1 MDSIK
6 VRGARTHNLQNI
18 DVDIPKNKIVVFTGL
33 SGSGKSSLAF
43 DTLFAEGQ
51 RRYIESLSTYARQF
65 LEVLQKPDVDSIE
78 GLSPAIAI
86 EQKSKNN
93 NPRSTVGT
101 VTEIHDYLRLLYSR
115 TGIQHCP
122 EHQTP
127 LTAFSISEMIEFILA
142 LGDDKRILILA
153 PVTRVSTQTT
163 ANLIERFRAQGFF
176 RIRIGGQIVDLD
188 DVTNLEINDENKQV
202 ELVIDRLRITS
213 ESKGRLAESLETAL
227 KQSPDKVL
235 VHDTGTYQDYSLS
248 ANFSCPKCEYTAPP
262 LDARMFSFNHPSG
275 SCPTCDGLGQL
286 ESFDAEKIIAH
297 PTLSLASGAISGWDK
312 RNKFFFDML
321 TSLSEHYDFD
331 LNTPFEDLPSE
342 IKQVVLNGSGKTKIK
357 FRYRIRDNEIKIE
370 RHSFEGVIKNF
381 NRRFEETKE
390 DAVKEELAKFISMRK
405 CATCSGSR
413 LRPEARNVRVA
424 GLKIAEINAMA
435 LADAKSFFESLVEHP
450 QTKIVSERV
459 ITEIINRVGFL
470 IDVGLSYLSLDRKA
484 STLSGGESQRIRLA
498 SQIGAGLSGVMY
510 VLDEPSIGLHQRDN
524 QRLIESMKKL
534 RDLGN
539 TVIVVEHDEETII
552 QSDYVIDIGPGSGET
567 GGKIISQGTPDYI
580 LSDPNSVT
588 GPYLSKTKK
597 IFEFPRKSIG
607 KLTPSVTLKGARAN
621 NLKSLDLKIPLGVFV
636 CITGVSGS
644 GKSTLINDTFVPAM
658 ARQLGAKLKGEYLY
672 DDITD
677 TDHIKYLV
685 NIDQSPI
692 GRTPRSNP
700 ATYTGMF
707 TLIRELFAQVP
718 LARERGYSSGRFS
731 FNVKDGRC
739 ETCQGEGSRRIELH
753 FLPDVFVTCAVCQGK
768 RYRQETLDINYKGKT
783 IHDVLEMSIKEALEF
798 FSSVPSLK
806 RKLSILDEVGLG
818 YMSLGQ
824 SATTLSGGEAQ
835 RVKLASELSKRN
847 TGNTLYVLDEPTTG
861 LHFNDISWLLQI
873 LIKLR
878 DQGNSI
884 IVIEHNLDVI
894 RRADWII
901 DLGPEGGSLGGAI
914 VGEGTPEEIAK
925 LKISHTGHFLHQTS
939 DKDMHSF

>member
-101 VTEIHDYLRLLYSR
+101 VTEIHDYLRLLYAR

-122 EHQTP
+122 EHQEP
-127 LTAFSISEMIEFILA
+127 LRAYSISEMINFILA
-142 LGDDKRILILA
+142 LGVNKRILILS
-153 PVTRVSTQTT
+153 PVTGANTQTT
-163 ANLIERFRAQGFF
+163 SNLLERFRAQGFF
-176 RIRIGGQIVDLD
+176 RVRINGQLIDLD
-188 DVTNLEINDENKQV
+188 DPATPTMGNEKNNF
-202 ELVIDRLRITS
+202 ELVIDRLRIS
-213 ESKGRLAESLETAL
+213 ADSKGRLAESLETAL
-227 KQSPDKVL
+227 KQSPSKVV
-235 VHDTGTYQDYSLS
+235 VHNADTGQDFSLS
-248 ANFSCPKCEYTAPP
+248 AIFSCPKCEYTSPP

-275 SCPTCDGLGQL
+275 SCATCDGLGQL

-321 TSLSEHYDFD
+321 TSLGKHYHFD
-331 LNTPFEDLPSE
+331 LNTPFEDLPTE

-357 FRYRIRDNEIKIE
+357 FHYQGRNNETKTE
-370 RHSFEGVIKNF
+370 KHSFEGVIKNF

-390 DAVKEELAKFISMRK
+390 DAVKEELAKFISMRQ
-405 CATCSGSR
+405 CSDCGGSR
-413 LRPEARNVRVA
+413 LRPESRNVRVA
-424 GLKIAEINAMA
+424 GLTIAEVNAMA
-435 LADAKSFFESLVEHP
+435 LADAKPFFENLVNHP
-450 QTKIVSERV
+450 QTKVVSER
-459 ITEIINRVGFL
+459 IIEEIVNRVGFL

-524 QRLIESMKKL
+524 QRLIESIKKL

-539 TVIVVEHDEETII
+539 TVIVVEHDEETIVK
-552 QSDYVIDIGPGSGET
+552 SDYVIDIGPGSGES
-567 GGKIISQGTPDYI
+567 GGKIIAQGTPDNI
-580 LSDPNSVT
+580 MTDPRSVT
-588 GPYLSKTKK
+588 GPYLAGMKK
-597 IFEFPRKSIG
+597 IYDFPSKVIN
-607 KLTPSVTLKGARAN
+607 KQTPSVTLTGARAN
-621 NLKSLDLKIPLGVFV
+621 NLKNLNLKIPLGAFV

-658 ARQLGAKLKGEYLY
+658 ARQLGAKLKREYLY
-672 DDITD
+672 DDLTETD
-677 TDHIKYLV
+677 QIKYLV

-707 TLIRELFAQVP
+707 TIIRELFAQVP

-753 FLPDVFVTCAVCQGK
+753 FLPDVFVICEICQGK
-768 RYRQETLDINYKGKT
+768 RYSQETLDINYKGKS
-783 IHDVLEMSIKEALEF
+783 IHNVLEMSIKEALIF

-806 RKLSILDEVGLG
+806 RKLTTLDEVGLG

-835 RVKLASELSKRN
+835 RVKLATELSKRN

-861 LHFNDISWLLQI
+861 LHFSDISWLLKI
-873 LIKLR
+873 LVKLR

-884 IVIEHNLDVI
+884 VVIEHNLDVI
-894 RRADWII
+894 RRADWIV
-901 DLGPEGGSLGGAI
+901 DLGPEGGSRGGAI
-914 VGEGTPEEIAK
+914 IGEGTPNQIAK
-925 LKISHTGHFLHQTS
+925 IKDSYTGQFLNQILNI
-939 DKDMHSF
+939 

>member
-163 ANLIERFRAQGFF
+163 AHLIERFRAQGFF
-176 RIRIGGQIVDLD
+176 RIRIGGEIVDLD
-188 DVTNLEINDENKQV
+188 DAINLEINDENKQV

-370 RHSFEGVIKNF
+370 RHIFEGVIKNF

-390 DAVKEELAKFISMRK
+390 DAVKEELAKFTSMRK

-413 LRPEARNVRVA
+413 LRLEARNVRVA
-424 GLKIAEINAMA
+424 GLKIAEVNAMA

-567 GGKIISQGTPDYI
+567 GGKIISQGTPDHI

-597 IFEFPRKSIG
+597 IFEFPRKSID

-658 ARQLGAKLKGEYLY
+658 ARQLGAKLKGEHLY

-901 DLGPEGGSLGGAI
+901 DLGP
-914 VGEGTPEEIAK
+914 
-925 LKISHTGHFLHQTS
+925 
-939 DKDMHSF
+939 

>member
-122 EHQTP
+122 EHQAP

-142 LGDDKRILILA
+142 LGDNKRILILA
-153 PVTRVSTQTT
+153 PVNRVSTQTT
-163 ANLIERFRAQGFF
+163 TNLIERFRAQGFF
-176 RIRIGGQIVDLD
+176 RIRVGGKIVDLD
-188 DVTNLEINDENKQV
+188 DITSPEIADESKQV
-202 ELVIDRLRITS
+202 ELVIDRLRITP

-227 KQSPDKVL
+227 KQSHDKVL
-235 VHDTGTYQDYSLS
+235 VHDADTHQDHSLS
-248 ANFSCPKCEYTAPP
+248 AIFSCPKCEYTSPP

-286 ESFDAEKIIAH
+286 ESFDAEKIVAH

-321 TSLSEHYDFD
+321 TSLSEHYNFD
-331 LNTPFEDLPSE
+331 LNTPFEDLPPE

-357 FRYRIRDNEIKIE
+357 FHYRIRDNEIKIE
-370 RHSFEGVIKNF
+370 KHSFEGVVNNF
-381 NRRFEETKE
+381 SRRFEETKE

-405 CATCSGSR
+405 CAECSGSR
-413 LRPEARNVRVA
+413 LRRESRNVRVA
-424 GLKIAEINAMA
+424 GRKIAEVNAMA
-435 LADAKSFFESLVEHP
+435 LTDAKLFFEKLLDHP
-450 QTKIVSERV
+450 QTKVVSERV

-470 IDVGLSYLSLDRKA
+470 IDVGLNYLSLDRKA

-567 GGKIISQGTPDYI
+567 GGKIISQGTPDHI
-580 LSDPNSVT
+580 LNDPNSVT

-597 IFEFPRKSIG
+597 IFEFPRKSIS
-607 KLTPSVTLKGARAN
+607 KLTPSVTLTGASAN
-621 NLKSLDLKIPLGVFV
+621 NLKHLDLKIPLGVFV

-658 ARQLGAKLKGEYLY
+658 ARQLGAKVKGEHLY
-672 DDITD
+672 DDITE

-700 ATYTGMF
+700 ATYTGIF
-707 TLIRELFAQVP
+707 ALIRELFAQVP

-901 DLGPEGGSLGGAI
+901 DLGPEGGSLGGSI
-914 VGEGTPEEIAK
+914 VGEGTPEQIAK
-925 LKISHTGHFLHQTS
+925 LKRSHTGYFLHQAS
-939 DKDMHSF
+939 DNDLGSL

>member
-1 MDSIK
+1 
-6 VRGARTHNLQNI
+6 
-18 DVDIPKNKIVVFTGL
+18 
-33 SGSGKSSLAF
+33 
-43 DTLFAEGQ
+43 
-51 RRYIESLSTYARQF
+51 
-65 LEVLQKPDVDSIE
+65 
-78 GLSPAIAI
+78 
-86 EQKSKNN
+86 
-93 NPRSTVGT
+93 
-101 VTEIHDYLRLLYSR
+101 
-115 TGIQHCP
+115 
-122 EHQTP
+122 
-127 LTAFSISEMIEFILA
+127 
-142 LGDDKRILILA
+142 
-153 PVTRVSTQTT
+153 
-163 ANLIERFRAQGFF
+163 
-176 RIRIGGQIVDLD
+176 
-188 DVTNLEINDENKQV
+188 
-202 ELVIDRLRITS
+202 
-213 ESKGRLAESLETAL
+213 
-227 KQSPDKVL
+227 
-235 VHDTGTYQDYSLS
+235 
-248 ANFSCPKCEYTAPP
+248 
-262 LDARMFSFNHPSG
+262 
-275 SCPTCDGLGQL
+275 
-286 ESFDAEKIIAH
+286 
-297 PTLSLASGAISGWDK
+297 
-312 RNKFFFDML
+312 
-321 TSLSEHYDFD
+321 
-331 LNTPFEDLPSE
+331 
-342 IKQVVLNGSGKTKIK
+342 
-357 FRYRIRDNEIKIE
+357 
-370 RHSFEGVIKNF
+370 
-381 NRRFEETKE
+381 
-390 DAVKEELAKFISMRK
+390 
-405 CATCSGSR
+405 
-413 LRPEARNVRVA
+413 
-424 GLKIAEINAMA
+424 
-435 LADAKSFFESLVEHP
+435 
-450 QTKIVSERV
+450 
-459 ITEIINRVGFL
+459 
-470 IDVGLSYLSLDRKA
+470 
-484 STLSGGESQRIRLA
+484 
-498 SQIGAGLSGVMY
+498 
-510 VLDEPSIGLHQRDN
+510 
-524 QRLIESMKKL
+524 
-534 RDLGN
+534 
-539 TVIVVEHDEETII
+539 
-552 QSDYVIDIGPGSGET
+552 
-567 GGKIISQGTPDYI
+567 
-580 LSDPNSVT
+580 
-588 GPYLSKTKK
+588 
-597 IFEFPRKSIG
+597 
-607 KLTPSVTLKGARAN
+607 
-621 NLKSLDLKIPLGVFV
+621 
-636 CITGVSGS
+636 
-644 GKSTLINDTFVPAM
+644 M
-658 ARQLGAKLKGEYLY
+658 ARQLGAKLKGEHLY

-925 LKISHTGHFLHQTS
+925 LKISHTGHFLHQTL

>member
-6 VRGARTHNLQNI
+6 VRGARTHNLKNI

-122 EHQTP
+122 EHQEP
-127 LTAFSISEMIEFILA
+127 LKAYSISEMIEFILA
-142 LGDDKRILILA
+142 LGIDKRILILA
-153 PVTRVSTQTT
+153 PVANTRGQPTL
-163 ANLIERFRAQGFF
+163 NLIERFRAQGFF
-176 RIRIGGQIVDLD
+176 RIRIDGELVDLD
-188 DVTNLEINDENKQV
+188 DPTTPSMDDKKKGV
-202 ELVIDRLRITS
+202 ELVIDRVRIAAD
-213 ESKGRLAESLETAL
+213 SKGRLAESLETAL
-227 KQSPDKVL
+227 KQSPEKIL
-235 VHDTGTYQDYSLS
+235 VHDIDAGQDFSLS
-248 ANFSCPKCEYTAPP
+248 AIFSCPKCEYTSTA
-262 LDARMFSFNHPSG
+262 LDARMFSFNHPNG
-275 SCPTCDGLGQL
+275 SCPTCGGLG
-286 ESFDAEKIIAH
+286 EFKSFDVEKIVAH
-297 PTLSLASGAISGWDK
+297 PTLSLASGAISGWNK

-321 TSLSEHYDFD
+321 KSLSEHYHFD
-331 LNTPFEDLPSE
+331 LHTPFEDLPSDV
-342 IKQVVLNGSGKTKIK
+342 KQVVLYGSGKTKIK
-357 FRYRIRDNEIKIE
+357 FYYQGRDNKTKTEQ
-370 RHSFEGVIKNF
+370 HNFEGIIENF
-381 NRRFEETKE
+381 SRRFEETKE
-390 DAVKEELAKFISMRK
+390 DAVKEELAKFISLRQ
-405 CATCSGSR
+405 CSDCSGSR
-413 LRPEARNVRVA
+413 LRPEARNVKVA
-424 GLKIAEINAMA
+424 GLTIAEVNAMT
-435 LADAKSFFESLVEHP
+435 LAEAKSFFESLVHHP
-450 QTKIVSERV
+450 QTKIVSERI

-470 IDVGLSYLSLDRKA
+470 IDVGLGYLSLERQA

-524 QRLIESMKKL
+524 QRLIESIKKL

-539 TVIVVEHDEETII
+539 TVIVVEHDEETIS

-567 GGKIISQGTPDYI
+567 GGKIVSQGTPGH
-580 LSDPNSVT
+580 LVSDPQSVT
-588 GPYLSKTKK
+588 GPYLSGIKK
-597 IFEFPRKSIG
+597 IYEFPRKPITNV
-607 KLTPSVTLKGARAN
+607 TPSITLTGARAN
-621 NLKSLDLKIPLGVFV
+621 NLKNLNLKIPLGAFV
-636 CITGVSGS
+636 CVTGVSGS

-658 ARQLGAKLKGEYLY
+658 AHQLGTKLKGEHLY
-672 DDITD
+672 DDITE
-677 TDHIKYLV
+677 TDQIKFLV

-707 TLIRELFAQVP
+707 NIIRELFAQVP
-718 LARERGYSSGRFS
+718 LARERGYTSGRFS
-731 FNVKDGRC
+731 FNVKGGRC
-739 ETCQGEGSRRIELH
+739 EACQGEGSRRIELH
-753 FLPDVFVTCAVCQGK
+753 FLPDVFVECEICKGK
-768 RYRQETLDINYKGKT
+768 RYNQETLDINYKGKS
-783 IHDVLEMSIKEALEF
+783 IHDVLQMNVKEALTF
-798 FSSVPSLK
+798 FSSVPSLR

-824 SATTLSGGEAQ
+824 SAVSLSGGEAQ

-884 IVIEHNLDVI
+884 VVIEHNLDVI

-901 DLGPEGGSLGGAI
+901 DLGPEGGNQGGII
-914 VGEGTPEEIAK
+914 VAEGTPEQLAGIEH
-925 LKISHTGHFLHQTS
+925 SHTGYFLKQILLT
-939 DKDMHSF
+939 

>member
-163 ANLIERFRAQGFF
+163 AHLIERFRAQGFF

-405 CATCSGSR
+405 CAICSGSR

-567 GGKIISQGTPDYI
+567 GGKIISQGTPDHI

-939 DKDMHSF
+939 DEDMHSF

>member
-6 VRGARTHNLQNI
+6 VRGARTHNLKNI

-122 EHQTP
+122 EHQEP
-127 LTAFSISEMIEFILA
+127 LKAYSISEMIEFILA
-142 LGDDKRILILA
+142 LGIDKRILILA
-153 PVTRVSTQTT
+153 PVANTSGQPTL
-163 ANLIERFRAQGFF
+163 NLIERFRAQGFF
-176 RIRIGGQIVDLD
+176 RIRIDGELVDLD
-188 DVTNLEINDENKQV
+188 DPTTPSMDDKKKGV
-202 ELVIDRLRITS
+202 ELVIDRVRIAAD
-213 ESKGRLAESLETAL
+213 SKGRLAESLETAL
-227 KQSPDKVL
+227 KQSPEKIL
-235 VHDTGTYQDYSLS
+235 VHDIDAGQDFSLS
-248 ANFSCPKCEYTAPP
+248 AIFSCPKCEYTSTA
-262 LDARMFSFNHPSG
+262 LDARMFSFNHPNG
-275 SCPTCDGLGQL
+275 SCPTCGGLG
-286 ESFDAEKIIAH
+286 EFKSFDVEKIVAH
-297 PTLSLASGAISGWDK
+297 PTLSLASGAISGWNK

-321 TSLSEHYDFD
+321 KSLSEHYHFD
-331 LNTPFEDLPSE
+331 LHTPFEDLPSDV
-342 IKQVVLNGSGKTKIK
+342 KQVVLYGSGKTKIK
-357 FRYRIRDNEIKIE
+357 FYYQGRDNKTKTEQ
-370 RHSFEGVIKNF
+370 HNFEGIIENF
-381 NRRFEETKE
+381 SRRFEETKE
-390 DAVKEELAKFISMRK
+390 DAVKEELAKFISLRQ
-405 CATCSGSR
+405 CSDCSGSR
-413 LRPEARNVRVA
+413 LRPEARNVKVA
-424 GLKIAEINAMA
+424 GLTIAEVNAMT
-435 LADAKSFFESLVEHP
+435 LAEAKSFFESLVHHP
-450 QTKIVSERV
+450 QTKIVSERI

-470 IDVGLSYLSLDRKA
+470 IDVGLGYLSLERQA

-524 QRLIESMKKL
+524 QRLIESIKKL

-539 TVIVVEHDEETII
+539 TVIVVEHDEETIS

-567 GGKIISQGTPDYI
+567 GGKIVSQGTPGH
-580 LSDPNSVT
+580 LVSDPQSVT
-588 GPYLSKTKK
+588 GPYLSGIKK
-597 IFEFPRKSIG
+597 IYEFPRKPITNV
-607 KLTPSVTLKGARAN
+607 TPSITLTGARAN
-621 NLKSLDLKIPLGVFV
+621 NLKNLNLKIPLGAFV
-636 CITGVSGS
+636 CVTGVSGS

-658 ARQLGAKLKGEYLY
+658 AHQLGTKLKGEHLY
-672 DDITD
+672 DDITE
-677 TDHIKYLV
+677 TDQIKFLV

-707 TLIRELFAQVP
+707 NIIRELFAQVP
-718 LARERGYSSGRFS
+718 LARERGYTSGRFS
-731 FNVKDGRC
+731 FNVKGGRC
-739 ETCQGEGSRRIELH
+739 EACQGEGSRRIELH
-753 FLPDVFVTCAVCQGK
+753 FLPDVFVECEICKGK
-768 RYRQETLDINYKGKT
+768 RYNQETLDINYKGKS
-783 IHDVLEMSIKEALEF
+783 IHDVLQMNVKEALTF
-798 FSSVPSLK
+798 FSSVPSLR

-824 SATTLSGGEAQ
+824 SAVSLSGGEAQ

-884 IVIEHNLDVI
+884 VVIEHNLDVI

-901 DLGPEGGSLGGAI
+901 DLGPEGGNQGGII
-914 VGEGTPEEIAK
+914 VAEGTPEQLAGIEH
-925 LKISHTGHFLHQTS
+925 SHTGYFLKQILLT
-939 DKDMHSF
+939 

>member
-1 MDSIK
+1 M
-6 VRGARTHNLQNI
+6 RNI

-163 ANLIERFRAQGFF
+163 AHLIERFRAQGFF
-176 RIRIGGQIVDLD
+176 RIRIGGEIVDLD
-188 DVTNLEINDENKQV
+188 DATNLEINDENKQV

-357 FRYRIRDNEIKIE
+357 FRYRLRDNEIKIE
-370 RHSFEGVIKNF
+370 RHIFEGVIKNF

-424 GLKIAEINAMA
+424 GLKIAEVNAMA

-510 VLDEPSIGLHQRDN
+510 VLDEPSIGLHQ
-524 QRLIESMKKL
+524 
-534 RDLGN
+534 
-539 TVIVVEHDEETII
+539 
-552 QSDYVIDIGPGSGET
+552 
-567 GGKIISQGTPDYI
+567 
-580 LSDPNSVT
+580 
-588 GPYLSKTKK
+588 
-597 IFEFPRKSIG
+597 
-607 KLTPSVTLKGARAN
+607 
-621 NLKSLDLKIPLGVFV
+621 
-636 CITGVSGS
+636 
-644 GKSTLINDTFVPAM
+644 
-658 ARQLGAKLKGEYLY
+658 
-672 DDITD
+672 
-677 TDHIKYLV
+677 
-685 NIDQSPI
+685 
-692 GRTPRSNP
+692 
-700 ATYTGMF
+700 
-707 TLIRELFAQVP
+707 
-718 LARERGYSSGRFS
+718 
-731 FNVKDGRC
+731 
-739 ETCQGEGSRRIELH
+739 
-753 FLPDVFVTCAVCQGK
+753 
-768 RYRQETLDINYKGKT
+768 
-783 IHDVLEMSIKEALEF
+783 
-798 FSSVPSLK
+798 
-806 RKLSILDEVGLG
+806 
-818 YMSLGQ
+818 
-824 SATTLSGGEAQ
+824 
-835 RVKLASELSKRN
+835 
-847 TGNTLYVLDEPTTG
+847 
-861 LHFNDISWLLQI
+861 
-873 LIKLR
+873 
-878 DQGNSI
+878 
-884 IVIEHNLDVI
+884 
-894 RRADWII
+894 
-901 DLGPEGGSLGGAI
+901 
-914 VGEGTPEEIAK
+914 
-925 LKISHTGHFLHQTS
+925 
-939 DKDMHSF
+939 

>member
-6 VRGARTHNLQNI
+6 VRGARTHNLKNI

-122 EHQTP
+122 EHQEP
-127 LTAFSISEMIEFILA
+127 LKAYSISEMIEFILA
-142 LGDDKRILILA
+142 LGIDKRILILA
-153 PVTRVSTQTT
+153 PVANTRGQPTL
-163 ANLIERFRAQGFF
+163 NLIERFRAQGFF
-176 RIRIGGQIVDLD
+176 RIRIDGELVDLD
-188 DVTNLEINDENKQV
+188 DPTTPSMDDKKKGV
-202 ELVIDRLRITS
+202 ELVIDRVRIAAD
-213 ESKGRLAESLETAL
+213 SKGRLAESLETAL
-227 KQSPDKVL
+227 KQSPEKIL
-235 VHDTGTYQDYSLS
+235 VHDIDAGQDFSLS
-248 ANFSCPKCEYTAPP
+248 AIFSCPKCEYTSTA
-262 LDARMFSFNHPSG
+262 LDARMFSFNHPNG
-275 SCPTCDGLGQL
+275 SCPTCGGLG
-286 ESFDAEKIIAH
+286 EFKSFDVEKIVAH
-297 PTLSLASGAISGWDK
+297 PTLSLASGAISGWNK

-321 TSLSEHYDFD
+321 KSLSEHYHFD
-331 LNTPFEDLPSE
+331 LHTPFEDLPSDV
-342 IKQVVLNGSGKTKIK
+342 KQVVLYGSGKTKIK
-357 FRYRIRDNEIKIE
+357 FYYQGRDNKTKTEQ
-370 RHSFEGVIKNF
+370 HNFEGIIENF
-381 NRRFEETKE
+381 SRRFEETKE
-390 DAVKEELAKFISMRK
+390 DAVKEELAKFISLRQ
-405 CATCSGSR
+405 CSDCSGSR
-413 LRPEARNVRVA
+413 LRPEARNVKVA
-424 GLKIAEINAMA
+424 GLTIAEVNAMT
-435 LADAKSFFESLVEHP
+435 LAEAKSFFESLVHHP
-450 QTKIVSERV
+450 QTKIVSERI

-470 IDVGLSYLSLDRKA
+470 IDVGLGYLSLERQA

-524 QRLIESMKKL
+524 QRLIESIKKL

-539 TVIVVEHDEETII
+539 TVIVVEHDEETIS

-567 GGKIISQGTPDYI
+567 GGKIVSQGTPGH
-580 LSDPNSVT
+580 LVSDPQSVT
-588 GPYLSKTKK
+588 GPYLSGTKK
-597 IFEFPRKSIG
+597 IYEFPRKPITNV
-607 KLTPSVTLKGARAN
+607 TPSITLTGARAN
-621 NLKSLDLKIPLGVFV
+621 NLKNLNLKIPLGAFV
-636 CITGVSGS
+636 CVTGVSGS

-658 ARQLGAKLKGEYLY
+658 AHQLGTKLKGEHLY
-672 DDITD
+672 DDITE
-677 TDHIKYLV
+677 TDQIKFLV

-707 TLIRELFAQVP
+707 NIIRELFAQVP
-718 LARERGYSSGRFS
+718 LARERGYTSGRFS
-731 FNVKDGRC
+731 FNVKGGRC
-739 ETCQGEGSRRIELH
+739 EACQGEGSRRIELH
-753 FLPDVFVTCAVCQGK
+753 FLPDVFVECEICKGK
-768 RYRQETLDINYKGKT
+768 RYNQETLDINYKGKS
-783 IHDVLEMSIKEALEF
+783 IHDVLQMNVKEALTF
-798 FSSVPSLK
+798 FSSVPSLR

-824 SATTLSGGEAQ
+824 SAVSLSGGEAQ

-884 IVIEHNLDVI
+884 VVIEHNLDVI

-901 DLGPEGGSLGGAI
+901 DLGPEGGNQGGII
-914 VGEGTPEEIAK
+914 VAEGTPEQLAGIEH
-925 LKISHTGHFLHQTS
+925 SHTGYFLKQILLT
-939 DKDMHSF
+939 

>member
-6 VRGARTHNLQNI
+6 VRGARTHNLKNI

-122 EHQTP
+122 EHQEP
-127 LTAFSISEMIEFILA
+127 LKAYSISEMIEFILA
-142 LGDDKRILILA
+142 LGIDKRILILA
-153 PVTRVSTQTT
+153 PVANTSGQPTL
-163 ANLIERFRAQGFF
+163 NLIERFRAQGFF
-176 RIRIGGQIVDLD
+176 RIRIDGELVDLD
-188 DVTNLEINDENKQV
+188 DPTTPSMDDKKKGV
-202 ELVIDRLRITS
+202 ELVIDRVRIAAD
-213 ESKGRLAESLETAL
+213 SKGRLAESLETAL
-227 KQSPDKVL
+227 KQSPEKIL
-235 VHDTGTYQDYSLS
+235 VHDIDAGQDFSLS
-248 ANFSCPKCEYTAPP
+248 AIFSCPKCEYTSTA
-262 LDARMFSFNHPSG
+262 LDARMFSFNHPNG
-275 SCPTCDGLGQL
+275 SCPTCGGLG
-286 ESFDAEKIIAH
+286 EFKSFDVEKIVAH
-297 PTLSLASGAISGWDK
+297 PTLSLASGAISGWNK

-321 TSLSEHYDFD
+321 KSLSEHYHFD
-331 LNTPFEDLPSE
+331 LHTPFEDLPSDV
-342 IKQVVLNGSGKTKIK
+342 KQVVLYGSGKTKIK
-357 FRYRIRDNEIKIE
+357 FYYQGRDNKTKTEQ
-370 RHSFEGVIKNF
+370 HNFEGIIENF
-381 NRRFEETKE
+381 SRRFEETKE
-390 DAVKEELAKFISMRK
+390 DAVKEELAKFISLRQ
-405 CATCSGSR
+405 CSDCSGSR
-413 LRPEARNVRVA
+413 LRPEARNVKVA
-424 GLKIAEINAMA
+424 GLTIAEVNAMT
-435 LADAKSFFESLVEHP
+435 LAEAKSFFESLVHHP
-450 QTKIVSERV
+450 QTKIVSERI

-470 IDVGLSYLSLDRKA
+470 IDVGLGYLSLERQA

-524 QRLIESMKKL
+524 QRLIESIKKL

-539 TVIVVEHDEETII
+539 TVIVVEHDEETIS

-567 GGKIISQGTPDYI
+567 GGKIVSQGTPGH
-580 LSDPNSVT
+580 LVSDPQSVT
-588 GPYLSKTKK
+588 GPYLSGTKK
-597 IFEFPRKSIG
+597 IYEFPRKPITNV
-607 KLTPSVTLKGARAN
+607 TPSITLTGARAN
-621 NLKSLDLKIPLGVFV
+621 NLKNLNLKIPLGAFV
-636 CITGVSGS
+636 CVTGVSGS

-658 ARQLGAKLKGEYLY
+658 AHQLGTKLKGEHLY
-672 DDITD
+672 DDITE
-677 TDHIKYLV
+677 TDQIKFLV

-707 TLIRELFAQVP
+707 NIIRELFAQVP
-718 LARERGYSSGRFS
+718 LARERGYTSGRFS
-731 FNVKDGRC
+731 FNVKGGRC
-739 ETCQGEGSRRIELH
+739 EACQGEGSRRIELH
-753 FLPDVFVTCAVCQGK
+753 FLPDVFVECEICKGK
-768 RYRQETLDINYKGKT
+768 RYNQETLDINYKGKS
-783 IHDVLEMSIKEALEF
+783 IHDVLQMNVKEALTF
-798 FSSVPSLK
+798 FSSVPSLR

-824 SATTLSGGEAQ
+824 SAVSLSGGEAQ

-884 IVIEHNLDVI
+884 VVIEHNLDVI

-901 DLGPEGGSLGGAI
+901 DLGPEGGNQGGII
-914 VGEGTPEEIAK
+914 VAEGTPEQLAGIEH
-925 LKISHTGHFLHQTS
+925 SHTGYFLKQILLT
-939 DKDMHSF
+939 

>member
-6 VRGARTHNLQNI
+6 VRGARTHNLKNI

-122 EHQTP
+122 EHQEP
-127 LTAFSISEMIEFILA
+127 LKAYSISEMIEFILA
-142 LGDDKRILILA
+142 LGIDKRILILA
-153 PVTRVSTQTT
+153 PVANTRGQPTL
-163 ANLIERFRAQGFF
+163 NLIERFRAQGFF
-176 RIRIGGQIVDLD
+176 RIRIDGELVDLD
-188 DVTNLEINDENKQV
+188 DPTTPSMDDKKKGV
-202 ELVIDRLRITS
+202 ELVIDRVRIAAD
-213 ESKGRLAESLETAL
+213 SKGRLAESLETAL
-227 KQSPDKVL
+227 KQSPEKIL
-235 VHDTGTYQDYSLS
+235 VHDIDAGQDFSLS
-248 ANFSCPKCEYTAPP
+248 AIFSCPKCEYTSTA
-262 LDARMFSFNHPSG
+262 LDARMFSFNHPNG
-275 SCPTCDGLGQL
+275 SCPTCGGLG
-286 ESFDAEKIIAH
+286 EFKSFDVEKIVAH
-297 PTLSLASGAISGWDK
+297 PTLSLASGAISGWNK

-321 TSLSEHYDFD
+321 KSLSEHYHFD
-331 LNTPFEDLPSE
+331 LHTPFEDLPSDV
-342 IKQVVLNGSGKTKIK
+342 KQVVLYGSGKTKIK
-357 FRYRIRDNEIKIE
+357 FYYQGRDNKTKTEQ
-370 RHSFEGVIKNF
+370 HNFEGIIENF
-381 NRRFEETKE
+381 SRRFEETKE
-390 DAVKEELAKFISMRK
+390 DAVKEELAKFISLRQ
-405 CATCSGSR
+405 CSDCSGSR
-413 LRPEARNVRVA
+413 LRPEARNVKVA
-424 GLKIAEINAMA
+424 GLTIAEVNAMT
-435 LADAKSFFESLVEHP
+435 LAEAKSFFESLVHHP
-450 QTKIVSERV
+450 QTKIVSERI

-470 IDVGLSYLSLDRKA
+470 IDVGLGYLSLERQA
-484 STLSGGESQRIRLA
+484 SPLSGGESQRIRLA

-524 QRLIESMKKL
+524 QRLIESIKKL

-539 TVIVVEHDEETII
+539 TVIVVEHDEETIS

-567 GGKIISQGTPDYI
+567 GGKIVSQGTPGH
-580 LSDPNSVT
+580 LVSDPQSVT
-588 GPYLSKTKK
+588 GPYLSGTKK
-597 IFEFPRKSIG
+597 IYEFPRKPITNV
-607 KLTPSVTLKGARAN
+607 TPSITLTGARAN
-621 NLKSLDLKIPLGVFV
+621 NLKNLNLKIPLGAFV
-636 CITGVSGS
+636 CVTGVSGS

-658 ARQLGAKLKGEYLY
+658 AHQLGTKLKGEHLY
-672 DDITD
+672 DDITE
-677 TDHIKYLV
+677 TDQIKFLV

-707 TLIRELFAQVP
+707 NIIRELFAQVP
-718 LARERGYSSGRFS
+718 LARERGYTSGRFS
-731 FNVKDGRC
+731 FNVKGGRC
-739 ETCQGEGSRRIELH
+739 EACQGEGSRRIELH
-753 FLPDVFVTCAVCQGK
+753 FLPDVFVECEICKGK
-768 RYRQETLDINYKGKT
+768 RYNQETLDINYKGKS
-783 IHDVLEMSIKEALEF
+783 IHDVLQMNVKEALTF
-798 FSSVPSLK
+798 FSSVPSLR

-824 SATTLSGGEAQ
+824 SAVSLSGGEAQ

-884 IVIEHNLDVI
+884 VVIEHNLDVI

-901 DLGPEGGSLGGAI
+901 DLGPEGGNQGGII
-914 VGEGTPEEIAK
+914 VAEGTPEQLAGIEH
-925 LKISHTGHFLHQTS
+925 SHTGYFLKQILLT
-939 DKDMHSF
+939 

>member
-6 VRGARTHNLQNI
+6 VRGARTHNLKNI

-122 EHQTP
+122 EHQEP
-127 LTAFSISEMIEFILA
+127 LKAYSISEMIEFILA
-142 LGDDKRILILA
+142 LGIDKRILILA
-153 PVTRVSTQTT
+153 PVANTRGQPTL
-163 ANLIERFRAQGFF
+163 NLIERFRAQGFF
-176 RIRIGGQIVDLD
+176 RIRIDGELVDLD
-188 DVTNLEINDENKQV
+188 DPTTPSMDDKKKGV
-202 ELVIDRLRITS
+202 ELVIDRVRIAAD
-213 ESKGRLAESLETAL
+213 SKGRLAESLETAL
-227 KQSPDKVL
+227 KQSPEKIL
-235 VHDTGTYQDYSLS
+235 VHDIDAGQDFSLS
-248 ANFSCPKCEYTAPP
+248 AIFSCPKCEYTSTA
-262 LDARMFSFNHPSG
+262 LDARMFSFNHPNG
-275 SCPTCDGLGQL
+275 SCPTCGGLG
-286 ESFDAEKIIAH
+286 EFKSFDVEKIVAH
-297 PTLSLASGAISGWDK
+297 PTLSLASGAISGWNK

-321 TSLSEHYDFD
+321 KSLSEHYHFD
-331 LNTPFEDLPSE
+331 LHTPFEDLPSDV
-342 IKQVVLNGSGKTKIK
+342 KQVVLYGSGKTKIK
-357 FRYRIRDNEIKIE
+357 FYYRGRDNKTKTEQ
-370 RHSFEGVIKNF
+370 HNFEGIIENF
-381 NRRFEETKE
+381 SRRFEETKE
-390 DAVKEELAKFISMRK
+390 DAVKEELAKFISLRQ
-405 CATCSGSR
+405 CSDCSGSR
-413 LRPEARNVRVA
+413 LRPEARNVKVA
-424 GLKIAEINAMA
+424 GLTIAEVNAMT
-435 LADAKSFFESLVEHP
+435 LAEAKSFFESLVHHP
-450 QTKIVSERV
+450 QTKIVSERI

-470 IDVGLSYLSLDRKA
+470 IDVGLGYLSLERQA

-524 QRLIESMKKL
+524 QRLIESIKKL

-539 TVIVVEHDEETII
+539 TVIVVEHDEETIS

-567 GGKIISQGTPDYI
+567 GGKIVSQGTPGH
-580 LSDPNSVT
+580 LVSDPQSVT
-588 GPYLSKTKK
+588 GPYLSGIKK
-597 IFEFPRKSIG
+597 IYEFPRKPITNV
-607 KLTPSVTLKGARAN
+607 TPSITLTGARAN
-621 NLKSLDLKIPLGVFV
+621 NLKNLNLKIPLGAFV
-636 CITGVSGS
+636 CVTGVSGS

-658 ARQLGAKLKGEYLY
+658 AHQLGTKLKGEHLY
-672 DDITD
+672 DDITE
-677 TDHIKYLV
+677 TDQIKFLV

-707 TLIRELFAQVP
+707 NIIRELFAQVP
-718 LARERGYSSGRFS
+718 LARERGYTSGRFS
-731 FNVKDGRC
+731 FNVKGGRC
-739 ETCQGEGSRRIELH
+739 EACQGEGSRRIELH
-753 FLPDVFVTCAVCQGK
+753 FLPDVFVECEICKGK
-768 RYRQETLDINYKGKT
+768 RYNQETLDINYKGKS
-783 IHDVLEMSIKEALEF
+783 IHDVLQMNVKEALTF
-798 FSSVPSLK
+798 FSSVPSLR

-824 SATTLSGGEAQ
+824 SAVSLSGGEAQ

-884 IVIEHNLDVI
+884 VVIEHNLDVI

-901 DLGPEGGSLGGAI
+901 DLGPEGGNQGGII
-914 VGEGTPEEIAK
+914 VAEGTPEQLAGIEH
-925 LKISHTGHFLHQTS
+925 SHTGYFLKQILLT
-939 DKDMHSF
+939 